1 VEGPNIVNLRLD
13 RPGVRA
19 ALGDL
24 EAEVMELIWAR
35 PPGTAVTVREV
46 FEALY
51 GRRRL
56 AYTTVMSTMARLAR
70 KGLLVAEKAEPAYL
84 YRAALSREEFVDHVV
99 GAALERLL
107 VNFAGATRRQLEKLT
122 DPEVRARLA
131 ELLEQVE
138 GRRARGEK

>member
-1 VEGPNIVNLRLD
+1 VEGPKIVNLRLD

-51 GRRRL
+51 GRRRR

-84 YRAALSREEFVDHVV
+84 YRAALSREEFVEHVV
-99 GAALERLL
+99 GATLERLL
-107 VNFAGATRRQLEKLT
+107 VNFAGTTRRQLEKLT
-122 DPEVRARLA
+122 DHEVRARLA

-138 GRRARGEK
+138 RRRAREEE